1 MRAENAPH
9 GFQSHALFER
19 RVRHH
24 TVVGDEFLASKAMR
38 LRMLFL
44 SRLRVPAYDVRGR
57 GGDRFHPLATFLSLL
72 HVQVHERPP
81 SLLLFSFGPSC
92 FNFILFP
99 DFWYISFDFVRVGP
113 PIGIDSMSSFQF
125 GPPSFNFRIALKKI
139 NLFSTIF
146 LISSVLSFN

>member
-1 MRAENAPH
+1 MRAAHAPH
-9 GFQSHALFER
+9 GFQSYALFGR
-19 RVRHH
+19 RMLRH
-24 TVVGDEFLASKAMR
+24 TVAGDELLASKVMR
-38 LRMLFL
+38 RRMGFL
-44 SRLRVPAYDVRGR
+44 PRRRISAYDVRGR
-57 GGDRFHPLATFLSLL
+57 GGGRLKPLVMFLSLL

-81 SLLLFSFGPSC
+81 SFLLFPFGPFC
-92 FNFILFP
+92 FNFVLFP
-99 DFWYISFDFVRVGP
+99 DFWYISFDFVRLGP